1 MYGGPCPAYDLQA
14 RTRTRTQALRWT
26 RWRGGPGTEEFIYI
40 LVTVVEPGEPEN
52 PLLNPG
58 TASRQEGAARSTG
71 LQSHFILTSRASGC
85 GATRGET
92 NLPLYLTCSH
102 YLNEYAYLTM
112 VYSSATLSASACQDQ
127 PTGAPKDGARC

>member
-1 MYGGPCPAYDLQA
+1 MTFIGSDSDSDSGS
-14 RTRTRTQALRWT
+14 ALDSD
-26 RWRGGPGTEEFIYI
+26 WRGGPGTEEFIYI

-52 PLLNPG
+52 PLLNPV

-92 NLPLYLTCSH
+92 
-102 YLNEYAYLTM
+102 
-112 VYSSATLSASACQDQ
+112 TLVSDVFSLLE
-127 PTGAPKDGARC
+127 